1 MIYLGI
7 GSNLGDKEGNVNKA
21 IELIGK
27 RVGTVMARSSFYYSA
42 PQGFQ
47 SPNDFVNV
55 VVGCKTTLSPKE
67 LLLMTQQIEKDLG
80 RKLKS
85 HDGHYHDRIIDID
98 ILLYDDVRIDTPELK
113 IPHPLMQTRDFVMI
127 PLKEVF
133 AG

>member
-7 GSNLGDKEGNVNKA
+7 GSNLGDKERNINKA

-27 RVGTVMARSSFYYSA
+27 RVGTVVACSSFYYSA

-55 VVGCKTTLSPKE
+55 VVGCQTSLSPEE
-67 LLLMTQQIEKDLG
+67 LLLATQQIENDLG
-80 RKLKS
+80 RKTKS

-98 ILLYDDVRIDTPELK
+98 ILLYDDITVDTPELK
-113 IPHPLMQTRDFVMI
+113 IPHPLMQTRAFVMI
-127 PLKEVF
+127 PLKEITS
-133 AG
+133 